1 MSVNQQTTQSEDQL
15 TQVIKQVINS
25 WKTQS
30 QSVAAFFNKY
40 EDQVYLNEVAPG
52 RNRAVY
58 ILGHLASSSDDIFP
72 LFGFG
77 ERLYPELQQL
87 FTANPDKTFA
97 TIPSV
102 PELKGYWDAINKTLL
117 ERFSALTRDE
127 WLDRHTRV
135 SAEDFATDPLR
146 NRLNVLL
153 SRTNHI
159 SYHLGQLKLL
169 YSA

>member
-1 MSVNQQTTQSEDQL
+1 MSVIQQTTRIEDQL
-15 TQVIKQVINS
+15 AQVIKQAINS

-40 EDQVYLNEVAPG
+40 EDHVYLKEVAPG
-52 RNRAVY
+52 RNRTVY

-72 LFGFG
+72 LFGLG

-87 FTANPDKTFA
+87 FTANPDKTFEA
-97 TIPSV
+97 IPTV
-102 PELKGYWDAINKTLL
+102 AELKSYWDAINKTLL
-117 ERFSALTRDE
+117 ERFSALTPDE

-169 YSA
+169 HA

>member
-1 MSVNQQTTQSEDQL
+1 MSVIQQTTRTEDQL
-15 TQVIKQVINS
+15 TQVVQQAVNS

-30 QSVAAFFNKY
+30 QAVTAFFNKY
-40 EDQVYLNEVAPG
+40 EDQVYLKEVAPG

-72 LFGFG
+72 LFGLG

-87 FTANPDKTFA
+87 FTANPDKAFA
-97 TIPSV
+97 TIPTV
-102 PELKGYWDAINKTLL
+102 VELKSEWDVINKALL
-117 ERFSALTRDE
+117 ERFNALSRDE
-127 WLDRHTRV
+127 WLNRHTRV
-135 SAEDFATDPLR
+135 SAEDFAADPLR

-159 SYHLGQLKLL
+159 SYHLGQLNLL
-169 YSA
+169 HGV

>member
-1 MSVNQQTTQSEDQL
+1 MSVIQQATRSEDQL

-25 WKTQS
+25 WKDRS
-30 QSVAAFFNKY
+30 QAVATFFNKY
-40 EDQVYLNEVAPG
+40 EDQVYLKEVAPG

-87 FTANPDKTFA
+87 FIANPDKTFA
-97 TIPSV
+97 TIPTV
-102 PELKGYWDAINKTLL
+102 AELKSYWDVINKTLL
-117 ERFSALTRDE
+117 ERFSALTPDE

-135 SAEDFATDPLR
+135 SPEDFAVDPLR

-159 SYHLGQLKLL
+159 SYHLGQLNLL
-169 YSA
+169 HAV